1 MNTNNYY
8 PNPNPVPEGKTRFI
22 ITYQGFGVNFKTEV
36 DEVDQTDA
44 IIYFK
49 KFYPSAKFISIAK
62 KKI

>member
-1 MNTNNYY
+1 MSINYY
-8 PNPNPVPEGKTRFI
+8 YPIPGPVPVGKTRFI
-22 ITYQGFGVNFKTEV
+22 ITYQGFGVTFKTEV

-49 KFYPSAKFISIAK
+49 KFYPLAKFISIAK